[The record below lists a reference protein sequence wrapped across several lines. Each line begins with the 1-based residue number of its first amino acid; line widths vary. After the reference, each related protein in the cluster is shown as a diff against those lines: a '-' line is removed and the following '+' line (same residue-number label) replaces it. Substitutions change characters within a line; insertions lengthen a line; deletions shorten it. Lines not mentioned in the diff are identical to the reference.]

1 MTDVSREKAMS
12 DIKSKIL
19 SFFSFMDRFTGLDI
33 TEFHLDHYRVTKNQ
47 YICGF
52 RYRFGNKIEVNV
64 VELKD
69 GISTNGGTLLRKIP
83 EQQMYIDIDM
93 LDCTVVDNA
102 FCDLRDSFYK
112 HDKFNVVT
120 IDCYN
125 DGVDGL
131 SQYHGILYVSA
142 GDVYRTAK
150 ALKDKFKRTVTKHHK
165 FGKQE
170 EKKETM
176 AEQEEMLCAAIE

>member
-1 MTDVSREKAMS
+1 MADISRETAMS
-12 DIKSKIL
+12 DIKNKIL

-33 TEFHLDHYRVTKNQ
+33 TEFYLDYYRVTKNQ

-52 RYRFGNKIEVNV
+52 RCRSGNKIEVNV
-64 VELKD
+64 VELKE
-69 GISTNGGTLLRKIP
+69 GISSNNSTLIRKIP
-83 EQQMYIDIDM
+83 EQQMYIDMDM
-93 LDCTVVDNA
+93 LDCTVIDNA
-102 FCDLRDSFYK
+102 FCDLRDRFYK
-112 HDKFNVVT
+112 YDKFNVVT
-120 IDCYN
+120 IECYN

-131 SQYHGILYVSA
+131 SQYHGILYISA
-142 GDVYRTAK
+142 SDVYRVAK
-150 ALKDKFKRTVTKHHK
+150 ALKDKFKRTVTKQHK